1 MVQLS
6 AIDEELLATIAELHG
21 VPGGAYNIRRNGELI
36 ARASTPEIQ
45 VESKKDKPGINIFIA
60 PGTKGKSVHIPVLLT
75 VSGLKD
81 VVYNTFDI
89 GEDADVLVVAGCGI
103 HNPGEEKSQHDG
115 IHEFILRRGA
125 RMRYVERHYG
135 QGPGTGERV
144 LNPKTILILED
155 GAQAELE
162 LVQISGVDGTVRET
176 EATLAGR
183 AHLVIRES
191 VLTTGKQSAD
201 SFISVELR
209 GNGASTEV
217 LARSVA
223 RGQSRQIFRARLT
236 GRARAKG
243 HVACDSLI
251 MDQAEISSLPELHAA
266 SPEAELTHEAAIG
279 RIAGEQ
285 LLKLMTLGL
294 SEEEAVNT
302 ILAGFL
308 GVSRALLPVARS

>member
-1 MVQLS
+1 MRLT
-6 AIDEELLATIAELHG
+6 ATDEELLATIAELHG
-21 VPGGAYNIRRNGELI
+21 VPSGAYNIRRNGELVG
-36 ARASTPEIQ
+36 RTSTAEIQ
-45 VESKKDKPGINIFIA
+45 IESKKDRPGINIFVA

-75 VSGLKD
+75 ASGLTD

-89 GEDADVLVVAGCGI
+89 GADADVLVVAGCGI
-103 HNPGEEKSQHDG
+103 HNPGQEKSRHDG
-115 IHEFILRRGA
+115 IHEFILHRGA

-135 QGPGTGERV
+135 EGPGTGERI
-144 LNPKTILILED
+144 LNPKTVVTLEA

-162 LVQISGVDGTVRET
+162 LVQIRGVDGTVRET
-176 EATLAGR
+176 EAAVGPR

-191 VLTTGKQSAD
+191 VLTDGRQHAD
-201 SFISVELR
+201 SSIAVELTGR
-209 GNGASTEV
+209 GGSAEV

-223 RGQSRQIFRARLT
+223 QGSSRQVFRARLT
-236 GRARAKG
+236 GRARARG

-251 MDQAEISSLPELHAA
+251 MDRAEISSLPELHAA

-294 SEEEAVNT
+294 SEEEAVET

-308 GVSRALLPVARS
+308 GVNRALLAAHRN